1 MKYLPSC
8 IVVLCVVFSGCSN
21 TPYPKQIKLEE
32 VLREGRHT
40 TTQPG
45 SNRTITLNQD
55 FVLRRHQSDSESNVQ
70 LLTLKSG
77 TYRHVSSSKDY
88 LFFRPDNDGLMEV
101 KKAGEIVLSQRV
113 DWGIAVSSTNMI
125 PSFIYSEWSPE
136 VAMRMWEI
144 DIEDFSYSGEP
155 TWQRNY

>member
-1 MKYLPSC
+1 
-8 IVVLCVVFSGCSN
+8 
-21 TPYPKQIKLEE
+21 
-32 VLREGRHT
+32 
-40 TTQPG
+40 
-45 SNRTITLNQD
+45 
-55 FVLRRHQSDSESNVQ
+55 
-70 LLTLKSG
+70 
-77 TYRHVSSSKDY
+77 
-88 LFFRPDNDGLMEV
+88 MEV